1 MRTTNRNKS
10 TTMIVAALAVLSSA
24 SSVRAIPPDPDN
36 AALVYYQAFLLGES
50 LDKETRDALFDF
62 GRGNG
67 ELTDDIRQYVEGSCR
82 TAIEYAVAAAQMRQ
96 CNWGFRYSLGFNA
109 SMPHLGPLRF
119 LSHAVLAEA
128 RILAADGAYRQAYSR
143 CLTVRKMAQH
153 VGDDT
158 LISMLVGNALD
169 GAANRCIRD
178 LLASAPAEVETLQWL
193 KTELGIMSGRPP
205 SAKRAMGYERQV
217 AMQTMQPENRDMLVE
232 IFEGTEVEIGPEQVA
247 MMDDEFLAKNRE
259 YYSKFITSM
268 EAILGA
274 PGTYEQRY
282 LKLSQ
287 LVEQMQGLAA
297 SDEGAVLAAALAPG
311 FDKVYGVQ
319 VAGEAAANATQ
330 AAVDVCIVK
339 AETGQ
344 WPAELPAGLPK
355 DPFSG
360 EDFDYERTDNGFVL
374 RCRGKDLAKDKL
386 HEFGVP
392 AN

>member
-10 TTMIVAALAVLSSA
+10 TTIIVAVLAVLSWA
-24 SSVRAIPPDPDN
+24 SSVQAIPPDPDN

-50 LDKETRDALFDF
+50 LDKETRGALFDF

-67 ELTDDIRQYVEGSCR
+67 ALTDDIREYVEGSCR
-82 TAIEYAVAAAQMRQ
+82 TAIEHAVAAAQMQQ
-96 CNWGFRYSLGFNA
+96 CNWGFRYSLGFKA
-109 SMPHLGPLRF
+109 SMPHLAQLRF

-128 RILAADGAYRQAYSR
+128 RILAADGAYREAYSR

-153 VGDDT
+153 VGDDI
-158 LISMLVGNALD
+158 LISMLVANSLD
-169 GAANRCIRD
+169 RAANRCIRD
-178 LLASAPAEVETLQWL
+178 LLVNVPAELETLQWL

-217 AMQTMQPENRDMLVE
+217 AMQTMQPESRDMLVE
-232 IFEGTEVEIGPEQVA
+232 IFEGTEVEISPEQVA

-259 YYSKFITSM
+259 YYSEVITSM

-282 LKLSQ
+282 LKLTHLAAQ
-287 LVEQMQGLAA
+287 AQQLAA
-297 SDEGAVLAAALAPG
+297 SDEVAVLAAALVPG
-311 FDKVYGVQ
+311 FDKVYSRQ
-319 VAGEAAANATQ
+319 VLGEAAANATR
-330 AAVDVCIVK
+330 AAVDVCITR
-339 AETGQ
+339 AQTGQ
-344 WPAELPAGLPK
+344 FPAELPADLPK

-360 EDFDYERTDNGFVL
+360 EDFDYEPTDTGFVL
-374 RCRGKDLAKDKL
+374 RCRGKDLATDTI
-386 HEFGVP
+386 HEFALL